1 MPADRE
7 PHNAFG
13 QPTGLWPGQDIP
25 RQVGGPSLPW
35 PEAESAPPPPPARPG
50 GDLPWPERDRPDAGH
65 HDGPGHDPAGW
76 DAAPGTTNGW
86 APQQDGPWPQ
96 HGPAG
101 HGDAAWPQGEPHDD
115 AWATQAGP
123 ADGHTGWAPH
133 DEPGRG
139 PAGDFGPGGPAGE
152 AGWGAG
158 TTATATLTG
167 PPPVDV
173 PHGPATGGPGRPP
186 APPLAPAPA
195 PSSGGSRR
203 RWRVALA
210 AALVL
215 AVAGSGVAVATLRPD
230 AAERQAGGTPGS
242 VGPATSM
249 GPGTPGTPGASPSAD
264 QGLGGKPSARPSAS
278 ADAGPAFSGTRLT
291 LPGAS
296 IGVQGGETFGQALAR
311 SDQTFGKLR
320 MARIFFPGLPPAW
333 SGSRADVVDRTVVV
347 SFKASP
353 QEVNTGKFDSRLT
366 SWFSS
371 IPREHNV
378 YWSYFHEPEDDVER
392 GAFSTTA
399 YRTAWKRIAGLAD
412 RTGNPKLINTL
423 ILMCWTLDSKSGRSF
438 DAFYPGGDVIEALGW
453 DCYNWGKKWK
463 RYASPQEIYGP
474 MISKSKALGK
484 PWGVAETGSDLV
496 PGDGGTGR
504 AAWIRSMTSFL
515 NGQRPEF
522 VAYYNQTVSQGD
534 FRLLDQPSIQAWKS
548 FCTA

>member
-25 RQVGGPSLPW
+25 RQGGGPSLPW
-35 PEAESAPPPPPARPG
+35 PEAESAPPPAPARAG
-50 GDLPWPERDRPDAGH
+50 GDLPWPEHERPGAGH

-86 APQQDGPWPQ
+86 APQHDG
-96 HGPAG
+96 
-101 HGDAAWPQGEPHDD
+101 
-115 AWATQAGP
+115 
-123 ADGHTGWAPH
+123 
-133 DEPGRG
+133 
-139 PAGDFGPGGPAGE
+139 
-152 AGWGAG
+152 G
-158 TTATATLTG
+158 TAATATLTG

-186 APPLAPAPA
+186 APPLAPAPS
-195 PSSGGSRR
+195 PGGSRR

-249 GPGTPGTPGASPSAD
+249 GPGTPATPGASPTAD

-296 IGVQGGETFGQALAR
+296 IGVQSGETFGQALAR
-311 SDQTFGKLR
+311 SDRTFGKLR

-392 GAFSTTA
+392 GAFSTAA

-423 ILMCWTLDSKSGRSF
+423 ILMCWTLDPKSGRSF

-496 PGDGGTGR
+496 PGDAGTGR
-504 AAWIRSMTSFL
+504 AAWIRSMTGFL

-522 VAYYNQTVSQGD
+522 VAYYNQTVDQGD

>member
-35 PEAESAPPPPPARPG
+35 PEAESTPPPPARSG
-50 GDLPWPERDRPDAGH
+50 GDLPWPEHDRHDAGR
-65 HDGPGHDPAGW
+65 HDGPGHDPVGW
-76 DAAPGTTNGW
+76 DAAPGTANGW
-86 APQQDGPWPQ
+86 APPQDGARPQ

-101 HGDAAWPQGEPHDD
+101 HTGAAWPQGELHD
-115 AWATQAGP
+115 
-123 ADGHTGWAPH
+123 
-133 DEPGRG
+133 
-139 PAGDFGPGGPAGE
+139 GPGGAGPAGE

-158 TTATATLTG
+158 ATATATLTG
-167 PPPVDV
+167 PPPVDA
-173 PHGPATGGPGRPP
+173 PHGPAADGPGRPP

-195 PSSGGSRR
+195 PSPGGSRR
-203 RWRVALA
+203 RWRVAVA
-210 AALVL
+210 AAV
-215 AVAGSGVAVATLRPD
+215 AVAVTGSGVAAAALRPD
-230 AAERQAGGTPGS
+230 STDRQAGGNPGA

-249 GPGTPGTPGASPSAD
+249 GPGTPATSGPASPGAD
-264 QGLGGKPSARPSAS
+264 QGLGSKPSARPSAS
-278 ADAGPAFSGTRLT
+278 AAAGPGFTGTRLT

-296 IGVQGGETFGQALAR
+296 IGVQNGETFGQALAR
-311 SDQTFGKLR
+311 SDRTFGKLR

-366 SWFSS
+366 SWFAS

-392 GAFSTTA
+392 GAFSTAA

-423 ILMCWTLDSKSGRSF
+423 ILMCWTLDPKSGRSF

-496 PGDGGTGR
+496 PGDSGTGR
-504 AAWIRSMTSFL
+504 AAWIRSMTGFL

>member
-25 RQVGGPSLPW
+25 RQAGGPSLPW
-35 PEAESAPPPPPARPG
+35 PETEATSSPPPPARTG
-50 GDLPWPERDRPDAGH
+50 GDLPWPEHEMPHTGH
-65 HDGPGHDPAGW
+65 Q
-76 DAAPGTTNGW
+76 DAAWAQDEPTVHGDAGW
-86 APQQDGPWPQ
+86 APQT
-96 HGPAG
+96 GPAG
-101 HGDAAWPQGEPHDD
+101 
-115 AWATQAGP
+115 
-123 ADGHTGWAPH
+123 DGHADWAPH
-133 DEPGRG
+133 DEPGRSG
-139 PAGDFGPGGPAGE
+139 PGTAAGGPAG
-152 AGWGAG
+152 WRAG
-158 TTATATLTG
+158 TAATATLTG
-167 PPPVDV
+167 PPPVHA
-173 PHGPATGGPGRPP
+173 PHGPASGGPGRPP
-186 APPLAPAPA
+186 APPLAPGTP
-195 PSSGGSRR
+195 PSPGGARR
-203 RWRVALA
+203 RWRVAVA
-210 AALVL
+210 AALAL
-215 AVAGSGVAVATLRPD
+215 AVAGGGVAVAALRPD
-230 AAERQAGGTPGS
+230 SANPQAGEAPGS
-242 VGPATSM
+242 LGPATST
-249 GPGTPGTPGASPSAD
+249 GPGAPGTPGASPSAD

-278 ADAGPAFSGTRLT
+278 ENAGPAFGGTRLT

-296 IGVQGGETFGQALAR
+296 IGVQNGETFGQALAR
-311 SDQTFGKLR
+311 SDRTFGKLR

-347 SFKASP
+347 SFKAAP
-353 QEVNTGKFDSRLT
+353 QEINTGKFDSRLT
-366 SWFSS
+366 SWFAS

-392 GAFSTTA
+392 GAFTTEA
-399 YRTAWKRIAGLAD
+399 YRTAWKRVAGLAA
-412 RTGNPKLINTL
+412 RANNPKLINTL
-423 ILMCWTLDSKSGRSF
+423 ILMCWTLDPKSGRSF
-438 DAFYPGGDVIEALGW
+438 DAFYPGGDVIETLGW

-463 RYASPQEIYGP
+463 RYAPPQEIYGP

-496 PGDGGTGR
+496 PGDPGAGR

>member
-25 RQVGGPSLPW
+25 RQASPSLPW
-35 PEAESAPPPPPARPG
+35 PEAEGTSPPPARPG
-50 GDLPWPERDRPDAGH
+50 GDLPWPERDRHDAGH

-76 DAAPGTTNGW
+76 DAVPGTAHGW
-86 APQQDGPWPQ
+86 APQQDGVRPQ

-101 HGDAAWPQGEPHDD
+101 HGDAAWPQGEPYDD

-123 ADGHTGWAPH
+123 ADGHAGWTPH
-133 DEPGRG
+133 DEPGG
-139 PAGDFGPGGPAGE
+139 PGPAGE
-152 AGWGAG
+152 AGWAAG
-158 TTATATLTG
+158 TAATATLTG

-186 APPLAPAPA
+186 APPLVPAPA

-203 RWRVALA
+203 RWRVAIA
-210 AALVL
+210 AAVVL
-215 AVAGSGVAVATLRPD
+215 AVTGSGVAVATLRPD
-230 AAERQAGGTPGS
+230 STDRQAGGTPGS

-249 GPGTPGTPGASPSAD
+249 GPAKPAGPGASPGAD
-264 QGLGGKPSARPSAS
+264 QGLGSKPSARPSTS
-278 ADAGPAFSGTRLT
+278 AEAAGPGFTGTRLT

-296 IGVQGGETFGQALAR
+296 IGVQNGETFGQALTR
-311 SDQTFGKLR
+311 SDRTFGKLR

-353 QEVNTGKFDSRLT
+353 QEVNTGKLDSRLT
-366 SWFSS
+366 SWFAS

-392 GAFSTTA
+392 GAFSTAA

-423 ILMCWTLDSKSGRSF
+423 ILMCWTLDPKSGRSF

-453 DCYNWGKKWK
+453 DCYNWGVKWK
-463 RYASPQEIYGP
+463 RYAPPQEIYGA

-496 PGDGGTGR
+496 PGDSGAGR
-504 AAWIRSMTSFL
+504 AAWIRSMTGFL

-522 VAYYNQTVSQGD
+522 VAYYNQTVHQGD

>member
-1 MPADRE
+1 MPVDRE

-25 RQVGGPSLPW
+25 RQGGGPSLPW
-35 PEAESAPPPPPARPG
+35 PEAESTPPPARSD

-65 HDGPGHDPAGW
+65 PDGPVHDTTSWEPVPAT
-76 DAAPGTTNGW
+76 ANGW
-86 APQQDGPWPQ
+86 APQR
-96 HGPAG
+96 
-101 HGDAAWPQGEPHDD
+101 DAHDD
-115 AWATQAGP
+115 AWPAQAGH
-123 ADGHTGWAPH
+123 AGWAPH
-133 DEPGRG
+133 DEPGR
-139 PAGDFGPGGPAGE
+139 AGE
-152 AGWGAG
+152 AGWAAG
-158 TTATATLTG
+158 TAATATLTG

-173 PHGPATGGPGRPP
+173 PHGPAAGGPGQPP
-186 APPLAPAPA
+186 APPLVPAPP

-210 AALVL
+210 AALAL
-215 AVAGSGVAVATLRPD
+215 AVAGSGVAVAALRPD
-230 AAERQAGGTPGS
+230 AANPQAGEAPGA

-249 GPGTPGTPGASPSAD
+249 GPGKPGTPGASPGAD

-278 ADAGPAFSGTRLT
+278 ANAGPGFTGTRLT

-296 IGVQGGETFGQALAR
+296 IGVQNGETFGQALAR
-311 SDQTFGKLR
+311 SDRTFGKLR

-353 QEVNTGKFDSRLT
+353 QEVNTGKFDSRLA
-366 SWFSS
+366 SWFAS

-392 GAFSTTA
+392 GAFTTAA

-496 PGDGGTGR
+496 PGDAGTGR
-504 AAWIRSMTSFL
+504 AAWIRSMTNFL

>member
-25 RQVGGPSLPW
+25 RQARGPSLPW
-35 PEAESAPPPPPARPG
+35 PETEATSSPPPPARTG
-50 GDLPWPERDRPDAGH
+50 GDLPWPEHEVPHTGH
-65 HDGPGHDPAGW
+65 Q
-76 DAAPGTTNGW
+76 DAAWAQDEPTVHGGADWAQDEPTVHGDAGW
-86 APQQDGPWPQ
+86 APQA
-96 HGPAG
+96 GPAG
-101 HGDAAWPQGEPHDD
+101 
-115 AWATQAGP
+115 
-123 ADGHTGWAPH
+123 DGHADWAPH
-133 DEPGRG
+133 DEPGRS
-139 PAGDFGPGGPAGE
+139 GPGTAAGGP

-158 TTATATLTG
+158 TAATATLTG
-167 PPPVDV
+167 PPPVDA
-173 PHGPATGGPGRPP
+173 PHGPASGGPGRPP
-186 APPLAPAPA
+186 APPLAPGTP
-195 PSSGGSRR
+195 PSPGGARR
-203 RWRVALA
+203 RWRVAVA
-210 AALVL
+210 AALAL
-215 AVAGSGVAVATLRPD
+215 AVAGGGVAVAALRPD
-230 AAERQAGGTPGS
+230 SANPQAGEAPGAL
-242 VGPATSM
+242 GPATST
-249 GPGTPGTPGASPSAD
+249 GPGAPGTPGASPSAD

-278 ADAGPAFSGTRLT
+278 ENAGPAFGGTRLT

-296 IGVQGGETFGQALAR
+296 IGVQNGETFGQALAR
-311 SDQTFGKLR
+311 SDRTFGKLR

-347 SFKASP
+347 SFKAAP
-353 QEVNTGKFDSRLT
+353 QEINTGKFDSRLT
-366 SWFSS
+366 SWFAS

-392 GAFSTTA
+392 GAFTTEA
-399 YRTAWKRIAGLAD
+399 YRTAWKRVAGLAA
-412 RTGNPKLINTL
+412 RANNPKLINTL
-423 ILMCWTLDSKSGRSF
+423 ILMCWTLDPKSGRSF
-438 DAFYPGGDVIEALGW
+438 DAFYPGSDVIETLGW

-463 RYASPQEIYGP
+463 RYAPPQEIYGP

-496 PGDGGTGR
+496 PGDPGAGR